1 MTATLAAALAGLAL
15 VDSTSLGT
23 LVVPLW
29 FLLAPGRPRVRVL
42 AGYLAV
48 LASFYAVVGIALWSL
63 ARLGVTVASGWV
75 DHPAVRVAQLVL
87 GLALFAWSFR
97 FDSRRGASSV
107 ARWRE
112 RVTTSGTGAR
122 PIVGLALVAGL
133 SEVATMLPYL
143 GAIGLLVSA
152 DVSPPTAAVTLAAY
166 CLVMI
171 APAAA
176 ITGARLAV
184 GRRLDGPLGRIDGY
198 LSARADTVVGWVIGI
213 VGFVLAASAANALV
227 FA

>member
-1 MTATLAAALAGLAL
+1 MTATLAATLAGLAL

-63 ARLGVTVASGWV
+63 ARLGVTVASGSL
-75 DHPAVRVAQLVL
+75 DHPAVRGAQLVL

-97 FDSRRGASSV
+97 FDSRRGTSSV
-107 ARWRE
+107 ARWRA
-112 RVTTSGTGAR
+112 RVTTSGTGVR
-122 PIVGLALVAGL
+122 PVVGLALVAGL

-166 CLVMI
+166 CLVMVT
-171 APAAA
+171 PAAA

-184 GRRLDGPLGRIDGY
+184 GRRLDGPLGRVDRY

-213 VGFVLAASAANALV
+213 VGFVLTASAANALFV
-227 FA
+227 A

>member
-1 MTATLAAALAGLAL
+1 MTATLLAALAGLAL

-29 FLLAPGRPRVRVL
+29 FLLAPGRPRVGRL

-48 LASFYAVVGIALWSL
+48 LASFYAVVGMALWSL

-75 DHPAVRVAQLVL
+75 DHPAVRGAQLVL

-97 FDSRRGASSV
+97 FDSRRGSNDV

-112 RVTTSGTGAR
+112 RVTTSGAGV
-122 PIVGLALVAGL
+122 VGLALVAGL
-133 SEVATMLPYL
+133 SELATMLPYL

-152 DVSPPTAAVTLAAY
+152 GVSAPTAAVTLVAY

-176 ITGARLAV
+176 ITGTRLAV
-184 GRRLDGPLGRIDGY
+184 GQRLDGPLTRIDRV
-198 LSARADTVVGWVIGI
+198 LSARADTVVGWVVGI
-213 VGFVLAASAANALV
+213 VGFVLAASAANAL
-227 FA
+227 FFS